1 MTYILIF
8 IISCL
13 LIKLNRTIKQRN
25 IYYNNYKQ
33 CLMVLSESDP
43 ELKRYLEEKDEN
55 II

>member
-1 MTYILIF
+1 MTYIITF
-8 IISCL
+8 IIGCL

-43 ELKRYLEEKDEN
+43 ELKRYLEGKDEN
-55 II
+55 NI

>member
-1 MTYILIF
+1 MVYVLIF
-8 IISCL
+8 IIGCL
-13 LIKLNRTIKQRN
+13 FIKLNRTIKQRN

-43 ELKRYLEEKDEN
+43 ELKKHLEGKDEK